1 MSQIMKALEQSEQ
14 SHQAS
19 FNRMSAT
26 GAVAATQSQ
35 QQSWL
40 GYLLVG
46 GILPLIV
53 LFYVVF
59 DTSQQWQAEKAQIMA
74 EQEKMAAQPVSEA
87 EVERLSYPQLA
98 ELKPLNELR
107 KELNLNQPVVNSV
120 ARQTSNPEPQPVI
133 NEKPGEITE
142 QPLDLDSLDLSGLSP
157 ELAQRV
163 QSAFGEQDDS
173 SAIDKQPVIET
184 VKLTDNTSR
193 FRGVLPA
200 MNLQT
205 PGREDESE
213 SKVQA
218 DTSSDELAINITA
231 AFGGKANI
239 KDLEA
244 CITRLRVTVNDSSKV
259 DTDKLKQLGAAGV
272 FVKGDNFQAVF
283 GTHSEIIKGQIEA
296 LA

>member
-19 FNRMSAT
+19 FNRMSST

-35 QQSWL
+35 KPSWL
-40 GYLLVG
+40 GYLLAG

-53 LFYVVF
+53 LFYIVF
-59 DTSQQWQAEKAQIMA
+59 DTAQQLQAEKAQVMA
-74 EQEKMAAQPVSEA
+74 QQEKMAAQPVSEA

-98 ELKPLNELR
+98 ELKPLSEIR
-107 KELNLNQPVVNSV
+107 KELNLNQPVVNAAAS
-120 ARQTSNPEPQPVI
+120 QTSNPEPQPVI
-133 NEKPGEITE
+133 NEKLGEITE

-173 SAIDKQPVIET
+173 SIDKQPVIET

-205 PGREDESE
+205 HMY
-213 SKVQA
+213 A
-218 DTSSDELAINITA
+218 
-231 AFGGKANI
+231 
-239 KDLEA
+239 
-244 CITRLRVTVNDSSKV
+244 SSKERRWV
-259 DTDKLKQLGAAGV
+259 KINGEELYEGDWLNNQIQLI
-272 FVKGDNFQAVF
+272 AVEPRAIVIEYNRERI
-283 GTHSEIIKGQIEA
+283 EIPA
-296 LA
+296 LYEWNG